1 MSCRSHTGNDTV
13 DGWNGSAVPIGDD
26 TDGMWDE
33 RISAVQAFADAITER
48 DLGAALE
55 LCHPEIEFFS
65 LMAQLEASPYRGFA
79 GIRRYFTEIDA
90 TWEEWRVEVERLVA
104 APDGRVAIVM
114 STHMRGRE
122 SGLPF
127 AERVANVW
135 EFKEEKLW
143 RATLYRDP
151 ADALRAAEVP
161 T

>member
-1 MSCRSHTGNDTV
+1 MSFRSHTGNDTV

>member
-1 MSCRSHTGNDTV
+1 MTPSTV
-13 DGWNGSAVPIGDD
+13 GTDRPFQPEDD
-26 TDGMWDE
+26 ADVMWDE

-135 EFKEEKLW
+135 EFKDEKLW
-143 RATLYRDP
+143 RATLHRDP
-151 ADALRAAEVP
+151 ADALRAAGLP
-161 T
+161 PP